1 MLLCLPSA
9 VSGSTGN
16 WTSLQIV
23 QIYISEHSISVENLF
38 RNKLIIHKQEQIFRL
53 IKMLTK
59 LKIGV
64 VAKNLIFIV
73 RFNLVWRLANLKTMM
88 H

>member
-1 MLLCLPSA
+1 MLLCLSLPSA

-38 RNKLIIHKQEQIFRL
+38 NKLIIHKQEQIFRT
-53 IKMLTK
+53 IIMLTK
-59 LKIGV
+59 LKIGF
-64 VAKNLIFIV
+64 VAKKPHFYSP
-73 RFNLVWRLANLKTMM
+73 F
-88 H
+88 